1 MRQIKYLFV
10 ALMCVMMSAS
20 CVADDRII
28 PASQLPAAA
37 QAFIKKT
44 FPERTISY
52 AKVDRD
58 GTSKTYEVRLD
69 DGTELEFDKKGNW
82 DKVDCETKAVPASL
96 VPATIANYV
105 KGNFPGT
112 FIEKIDKERYGY
124 EIELSNDLDLKFDK
138 KGNLKR
144 IDD

>member
-1 MRQIKYLFV
+1 MKCSRSQV
-10 ALMCVMMSAS
+10 CVSAL
-20 CVADDRII
+20 
-28 PASQLPAAA
+28 
-37 QAFIKKT
+37 
-44 FPERTISY
+44 
-52 AKVDRD
+52 
-58 GTSKTYEVRLD
+58 
-69 DGTELEFDKKGNW
+69 
-82 DKVDCETKAVPASL
+82 CETKAVPASL
-96 VPATIANYV
+96 VPAAIANYV